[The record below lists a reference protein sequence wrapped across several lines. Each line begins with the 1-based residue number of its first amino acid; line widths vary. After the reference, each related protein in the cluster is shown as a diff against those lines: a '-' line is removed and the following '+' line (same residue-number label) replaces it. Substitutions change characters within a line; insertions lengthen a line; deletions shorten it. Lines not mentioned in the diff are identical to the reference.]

1 VPTEVPEDPETHA
14 ERGKYGLTAFSA
26 AQSCYTSRQE
36 CITRSL
42 NMSLTISNKGW
53 VVIPAE
59 LRKKYNL
66 LPGTEVVIVDYGGV
80 LSIVPALKNPIK
92 QGRGMLKGLPS
103 LTQELLKERAKDR
116 SREESRIK

>member
-1 VPTEVPEDPETHA
+1 
-14 ERGKYGLTAFSA
+14 
-26 AQSCYTSRQE
+26 
-36 CITRSL
+36 
-42 NMSLTISNKGW
+42 MSLTISNKGW

-80 LSIVPALKNPIK
+80 LSIVPALKSPVK
-92 QGRGMLKGLPS
+92 QGRGMLRGLPS
-103 LTQELLKERAKDR
+103 LTQDLLKERAKDR